1 MKILFK
7 PLSIYTAAMVA
18 GIAFFFLLH
27 HVGNQLPFEVAKQRF
42 QVEFDAAQRDAGYS
56 HGFKNTLEY
65 CELSSAVM
73 AGARGGGGGRDVK
86 DALLVR
92 AFVHQDGYCRALRE
106 ALGGGEPDSEPL
118 KTRYWWGSKALY
130 AIALRALSVYE
141 LSELTKTAT
150 RLAYALLAVAVL
162 LLSPKA
168 LAAISPLILL
178 GAFHS
183 GIDYFG
189 DVANGMPYA
198 WTVLS
203 AAVLAFLMR
212 FRAPGAAPWGRAR
225 FFSFVTGMVSS
236 YLWLG
241 DGHTFLAVTLIG
253 LIAYFGHERAAVRER
268 VEQAVRCIGL
278 YLAGFLICYGLGLL
292 VKAAAWGSTELLTAF
307 LGQVIHTF
315 EKTDSQLASGV
326 TDFSRYLDLFH
337 ELGWSGSTVRSGGAL
352 TPLSLC
358 ALVAALLISAW
369 EAYRARPHLLP
380 GILWI
385 VALMLVNVPNFIVHD
400 DYDLR
405 TARFLFVMHGLCF
418 SCLILAFLK
427 MKGMKGMIRSSLL
440 VAGVAGVYLSSRI
453 WVEYADSRVLDSIE
467 DTEPV
472 IRSRFDVYYAD
483 NRLIYTKEQCT
494 EEDVIPRFFLHV
506 IPADPDDLEKPYFNN
521 LDFFFIPGVFRNGLD
536 DGRCVTIRRL
546 PGYAIDQ
553 IRTGQYFPGEGPL
566 WKGEVSLVSRS
577 GQASSYADPRVLEL
591 IEDTEPVIRSRFD
604 VYYADSQL
612 IYTKEQCTEEDVA
625 PRFFLHVIPADP
637 DDLEKPY
644 FNNLD
649 FAFIP
654 GVFRDGLDD
663 GRCVTILPLPD
674 YAIEQIRTGQYFPG
688 EGPLWKGEV
697 SLVSRSGQ
705 ASSYADPRVLELIED
720 TEPVIRSR
728 FDVYYADN
736 RLIYTKEQCT
746 EEDVTPR
753 FFLHVIPADPA
764 DLEKPN
770 FNNLD
775 FAFIPGVFRDGLDD
789 GRCVTILPLPDYAVE
804 RIRTGQYFSGEEP
817 LWKGEVSLVSR
828 SGQASSYAD
837 PRVLELIEDT
847 EPVIRSRFDVYYADN
862 RLIYTK
868 EQCTEEDVTP
878 RFFLHVIPADPAD
891 FEKPSSTFNNLD
903 FNFIPGVFR
912 NGLDDGRCVTIR
924 PLPDYA
930 IERIRTGQYFPGEGP
945 IWKGEV
951 SLVSQSGQASSYA
964 DPRVLELIED
974 TEPVIRSRFDVYYA
988 DNQLIYT
995 KEQCTEEDVTPR
1007 FFLHVI
1013 PADPADLEF
1022 TYFNN
1027 LDFEFIPVVFRNGL
1041 DDGRCVTIRP
1051 LPDYAIE
1058 QIRTGQYFPGEG
1070 PIWKGEV
1077 SLVSR
1082 SGQASS
1088 YADPRILELIE
1099 DTEPVIRSRFDV
1111 YYADSQLIYT
1121 KEQCTEQ
1128 DVAPRFFLHVISA
1141 DPADLEF
1148 TYYNSLDFEFIPGVF
1163 RSGLDDGRCVT
1174 IRPLPDYAIERIKTG
1189 QYFPGEGPLWKG
1201 EVSLVSRSGQA
1212 SSYADPRILELIEDT
1227 EPVIRSRFDVY
1238 YADNRLIYTKE
1249 QCTEEDVA
1257 PRFFLHVIPMDRAD
1271 FEHPYYNSL
1280 DFEFIPG
1287 VFRSGLDDGRCVTTL
1302 PLPDYA
1308 IERIRTGQFF
1318 IGEDPLWKGEVSL
1331 AWRRTRGSL
1340 SGD

>member
-1 MKILFK
+1 MKILFR

-56 HGFKNTLEY
+56 HGFKITLEY

-168 LAAISPLILL
+168 LAVISPLILL

-253 LIAYFGHERAAVRER
+253 LIAYFGHESAAVRER

-292 VKAAAWGSTELLTAF
+292 VKTAAWGSTELLTAF

-315 EKTDSQLASGV
+315 ETTDSELASGV

-358 ALVAALLISAW
+358 ALVAALLVTAW
-369 EAYRARPHLLP
+369 EAYRARLHLLP

-453 WVEYADSRVLDSIE
+453 WVEYADSRVLDLIE

-506 IPADPDDLEKPYFNN
+506 IPADPADLEKPYFNN

-546 PGYAIDQ
+546 PGYAVEQ

-566 WKGEVSLVSRS
+566 WKGEVSLVSRSGQASSYADPRVLELIEDTEPVIRSRFDVYHADSQLIYTKEQCTEEDVAPRFFLHVIPADPADLEKPYFNNLDFEFIPGVFRDGLDDGRCVTIRPLPDYAIEQIRTGQYFPGEGPIWKGEVSLVSRSGQASAMDTLSPEDGSRGEVSLVSRS

-612 IYTKEQCTEEDVA
+612 IYTKEQCTEEDV
-625 PRFFLHVIPADP
+625 
-637 DDLEKPY
+637 
-644 FNNLD
+644 
-649 FAFIP
+649 
-654 GVFRDGLDD
+654 
-663 GRCVTILPLPD
+663 
-674 YAIEQIRTGQYFPG
+674 
-688 EGPLWKGEV
+688 
-697 SLVSRSGQ
+697 
-705 ASSYADPRVLELIED
+705 
-720 TEPVIRSR
+720 
-728 FDVYYADN
+728 
-736 RLIYTKEQCT
+736 
-746 EEDVTPR
+746 
-753 FFLHVIPADPA
+753 
-764 DLEKPN
+764 
-770 FNNLD
+770 
-775 FAFIPGVFRDGLDD
+775 
-789 GRCVTILPLPDYAVE
+789 
-804 RIRTGQYFSGEEP
+804 
-817 LWKGEVSLVSR
+817 
-828 SGQASSYAD
+828 
-837 PRVLELIEDT
+837 
-847 EPVIRSRFDVYYADN
+847 
-862 RLIYTK
+862 
-868 EQCTEEDVTP
+868 TP

-912 NGLDDGRCVTIR
+912 DGLDDGRCVTIR

-951 SLVSQSGQASSYA
+951 SLVSRSGQASSYA
-964 DPRVLELIED
+964 DPRVLDLIED

-988 DNQLIYT
+988 DSQLIYT

-1013 PADPADLEF
+1013 PVDPADFEHPS
-1022 TYFNN
+1022 FNN
-1027 LDFEFIPVVFRNGL
+1027 LDFDFIPVVFRNGL

-1088 YADPRILELIE
+1088 YADPRVLDLIE

-1121 KEQCTEQ
+1121 KEQCTEE
-1128 DVAPRFFLHVISA
+1128 DVTPRFFLHVIPA
-1141 DPADLEF
+1141 DPDDLEF
-1148 TYYNSLDFEFIPGVF
+1148 TYYNSLDFEFIPGAF

-1189 QYFPGEGPLWKG
+1189 QYFPGEGPIWKG

-1212 SSYADPRILELIEDT
+1212 SSYADPRVLELIEDT

-1287 VFRSGLDDGRCVTTL
+1287 VFRSGLDDGRCVTIL

>member
-1 MKILFK
+1 MKILFR

-56 HGFKNTLEY
+56 HGFKITLEY

-253 LIAYFGHERAAVRER
+253 LIAYFGPESAAVRER
-268 VEQAVRCIGL
+268 VEQAVRCVGL

-292 VKAAAWGSTELLTAF
+292 VKAAAWGSTELLTDF

-315 EKTDSQLASGV
+315 ETTDSELASGV

-358 ALVAALLISAW
+358 ALVSALLISAW
-369 EAYRARPHLLP
+369 EAYRARFHLLP

-453 WVEYADSRVLDSIE
+453 WVEYADSRVLDLIE

-506 IPADPDDLEKPYFNN
+506 IPADPADLEKPYFNN

-536 DGRCVTIRRL
+536 DGRCATIRRL
-546 PGYAIDQ
+546 PGYAVEQ
-553 IRTGQYFPGEGPL
+553 IRTGQYFPGEGPI

-604 VYYADSQL
+604 VYHADSQL

-637 DDLEKPY
+637 ADLEKPY

-649 FAFIP
+649 FEFIP

-663 GRCVTILPLPD
+663 GRCVTIRPLPD

-688 EGPLWKGEV
+688 EGPIWKGEV

-746 EEDVTPR
+746 EEDV
-753 FFLHVIPADPA
+753 A
-764 DLEKPN
+764 
-770 FNNLD
+770 
-775 FAFIPGVFRDGLDD
+775 
-789 GRCVTILPLPDYAVE
+789 
-804 RIRTGQYFSGEEP
+804 
-817 LWKGEVSLVSR
+817 
-828 SGQASSYAD
+828 
-837 PRVLELIEDT
+837 
-847 EPVIRSRFDVYYADN
+847 
-862 RLIYTK
+862 
-868 EQCTEEDVTP
+868 P

-903 FNFIPGVFR
+903 FNFIPVVFR
-912 NGLDDGRCVTIR
+912 DGLDDGRCVTIR

-951 SLVSQSGQASSYA
+951 SLVIQSGQASSYA

-1082 SGQASS
+1082 SGLRAPGSGQASS

-1189 QYFPGEGPLWKG
+1189 QYFPGEGPIWKG

-1212 SSYADPRILELIEDT
+1212 SSYADPRVLELIEDT

-1257 PRFFLHVIPMDRAD
+1257 PRFYLHVIPMDRAD

-1287 VFRSGLDDGRCVTTL
+1287 VFRSGLDDGRCVTIR